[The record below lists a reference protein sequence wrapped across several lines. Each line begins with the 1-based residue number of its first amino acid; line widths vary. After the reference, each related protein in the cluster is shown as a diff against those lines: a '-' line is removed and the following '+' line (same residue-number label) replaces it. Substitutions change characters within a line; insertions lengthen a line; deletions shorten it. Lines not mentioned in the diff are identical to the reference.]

1 MVFVLAFDS
10 QINNI
15 LCGDIYRKLYVNAHT
30 IMQTECICIHRNTV
44 YEHAHKYSMH
54 MSTGHT
60 DTQGTEMILFQR
72 AQSHPG
78 GQLHVLKLEPSVE
91 GMQNTEQ

>member
-1 MVFVLAFDS
+1 M
-10 QINNI
+10 
-15 LCGDIYRKLYVNAHT
+15 
-30 IMQTECICIHRNTV
+30 

>member
-1 MVFVLAFDS
+1 M
-10 QINNI
+10 
-15 LCGDIYRKLYVNAHT
+15 
-30 IMQTECICIHRNTV
+30 

-78 GQLHVLKLEPSVE
+78 GQLHVLKFEPSVE
-91 GMQNTEQ
+91 GLSERAVEGVQNTEQ